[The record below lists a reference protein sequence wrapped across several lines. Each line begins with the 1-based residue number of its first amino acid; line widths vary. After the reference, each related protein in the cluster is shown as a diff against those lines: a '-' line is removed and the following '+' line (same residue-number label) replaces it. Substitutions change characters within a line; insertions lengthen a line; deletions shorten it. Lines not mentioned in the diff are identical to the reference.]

1 MYGRNGGATVESL
14 LARMRCTFAYQS
26 KRQAQSRGELA
37 GLRSAI
43 ALSAA
48 ECALCAM
55 CTHDFLRPPRIC

>member
-1 MYGRNGGATVESL
+1 MYGRSGGAAVEGF
-14 LARMRCTFAYQS
+14 LARMRRTFGYQS
-26 KRQAQSRGELA
+26 KLQAQLPGELA

-55 CTHDFLRPPRIC
+55 YK